1 MNEDLRTEKEIMHE
15 LEIDLQEVRKDLKE
29 VSMYLFNKDGMRLGQ
44 RMKKHQELIETNISN
59 KLDNLEN
66 KVDEIEKAFK
76 PNNVLLSLTSIII
89 TCIVGLTLIFL
100 F

>member
-1 MNEDLRTEKEIMHE
+1 MNDYFMKEIEEIHE
-15 LEIDLQEVRKDLKE
+15 
-29 VSMYLFNKDGMRLGQ
+29 YLFNKDGMRLGQ

-66 KVDEIEKAFK
+66 KIDEIEKAFK
-76 PNNVLLSLTSIII
+76 PNNVLLSLTSIMIA
-89 TCIVGLTLIFL
+89 CIVGLTLIFL

>member
-1 MNEDLRTEKEIMHE
+1 
-15 LEIDLQEVRKDLKE
+15 
-29 VSMYLFNKDGMRLGQ
+29 
-44 RMKKHQELIETNISN
+44 MKKHQELIETNISN